1 MKKRSNT
8 KKGAMELSIST
19 IVVIVLAMSMLIL
32 GLVLVRTIFTGATES
47 VTEIDTKIKGE
58 IKEMFVD
65 DSTKIIVK
73 LDSDKTIRIRADG
86 TMSGVGFGARTID
99 GSIVDTKEMKYKL
112 NLDTNSRENCVSIL
126 NIKKVEEFFKQNIG
140 TDMPLDEFEGDT
152 AFAAIQISIPE
163 GTPLCSQ
170 KVFIDVW
177 DGDTP
182 IGRALFIIEVIRKGF
197 F

>member
-1 MKKRSNT
+1 MQ

-32 GLVLVRTIFTGATES
+32 GLVLVRTIFKGATES
-47 VTEIDTKIKGE
+47 VIEIDTKVKGE
-58 IKEMFVD
+58 IKNLFVD
-65 DSTKIIVK
+65 ENTKIVLK
-73 LDSDKTIRIRADG
+73 LGSDKTVRIRADG
-86 TMSGVGFGARTID
+86 SLSGVGFGARTID
-99 GSIVDTKEMKYKL
+99 GSTVDIKEMKYKL
-112 NLDTNSRENCVSIL
+112 SLDTNSRENCITLLKEKTVAQ
-126 NIKKVEEFFKQNIG
+126 FFKQNIG
-140 TDMPLDEFEGDT
+140 TNIPFDQFEGDT

-177 DGDTP
+177 DGETA
-182 IGRALFIIEVIRKGF
+182 IGREFFIIDVIRKGF